1 MSADSGA
8 GGSAALPEADG
19 SPSSPGAEAPGGA
32 GVGGLDGVFSL
43 ADVEQ
48 LARDRLSHMAYEF
61 VASGAADELTVR
73 WNRESFDRI
82 RLRPRVLE
90 DVRHIDLTTS
100 VLGEALPFP
109 ILLAPAAYHRV
120 LHPCGEVETARG
132 AGTAGAT
139 WVVSTGS
146 NTPIEE
152 IAEVATAPLW
162 FQLYVQSDREATREL
177 VGRVEAAGVRAIVLT
192 VDTPVIG
199 SRDRQARSAFRLPE
213 GAATPH
219 LDDLNRGHRTILTP
233 GREPVTWEDVAW
245 LRSVVRR
252 PLLLKGILTG
262 ADARR
267 AVEAGADGIIVSNH
281 GGRNLDTLPATI
293 DALPEVA
300 AAVSGRIPVLMD
312 GGVRRGTDVIKAL
325 ALGAAAVLIG
335 RPYLYGLGA
344 AGADGVARVVSILVR
359 EMELAMALCG
369 RAALAAVDEGVL
381 WEGRSQKS
389 EIRSQNS
396 PGRDRDKSDS

>member
-1 MSADSGA
+1 MAQPDLAEPRRIGDRVVSVDPQA
-8 GGSAALPEADG
+8 GGSSALPEADAG
-19 SPSSPGAEAPGGA
+19 RPAQDTGGA
-32 GVGGLDGVFSL
+32 PAGDAGGLEGVFSV
-43 ADVEQ
+43 ADFEA
-48 LARDRLSHMAYEF
+48 LARERLSHMAYEF

-82 RLRPRVLE
+82 RLRPRVLA
-90 DVRHIDLTTS
+90 DVRRIDLTTS
-100 VLGEALPFP
+100 LLGEALPFP

-120 LHPCGEVETARG
+120 LHPRGELETARG
-132 AGTAGAT
+132 AGMARAT

-146 NTPIEE
+146 NTAIEE
-152 IAEVATAPLW
+152 IAAAAAAPLW
-162 FQLYVQSDREATREL
+162 FQLYVQSDREVTRDL

-213 GAATPH
+213 GATTPH
-219 LDDLNRGHRTILTP
+219 LDDVNRGRRTILTP
-233 GREPVTWEDVAW
+233 GRVPVTWEDVAW
-245 LRSVVRR
+245 LRSVARR

-267 AVEAGADGIIVSNH
+267 AVETGADGIIVSNH
-281 GGRNLDTLPATI
+281 GGRNLDTLPAAI

-300 AAVSGRIPVLMD
+300 AAVAGRIPVLMD
-312 GGVRRGTDVIKAL
+312 GGVRRGTDIIKAL

-344 AGADGVARVVSILVR
+344 AGAEGVERVVSILVR
-359 EMELAMALCG
+359 ELELAMALCG
-369 RAALAAVDEGVL
+369 RAAVRDVDAGVL
-381 WEGRSQKS
+381 WDT
-389 EIRSQNS
+389 
-396 PGRDRDKSDS
+396 PAPP